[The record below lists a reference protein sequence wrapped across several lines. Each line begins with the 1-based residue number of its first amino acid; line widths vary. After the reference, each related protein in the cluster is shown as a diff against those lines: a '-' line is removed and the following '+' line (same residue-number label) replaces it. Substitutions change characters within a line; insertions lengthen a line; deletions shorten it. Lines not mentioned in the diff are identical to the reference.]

1 MYFPKKVNGM
11 KTMKEYISTAEGMN
25 QMWGRI
31 NETLDGFD
39 FGKVVLVMKTL
50 DWTWACTK
58 DEAEYYESCG
68 CEVRNNGAA
77 GHGFFPEYQQALA
90 TAREEIYE
98 AITSMPDNETYWSVE
113 CGGFFVS
120 ISISTDKEREEYYD
134 GEAPDDFKHSVG
146 INLRFCVESSG
157 TY

>member
-1 MYFPKKVNGM
+1 MYFPIKEYGM

-25 QMWGRI
+25 QMWDMI
-31 NETLDGFD
+31 NKTIDDFD
-39 FGKVVLVMKTL
+39 FGKVVMVMKAL

-58 DEAEYYESCG
+58 DEAEYYESRG
-68 CEVRNNGAA
+68 CEIRNNGAT
-77 GHGFFPEYQQALA
+77 GYEFFPEYPQAIQ
-90 TAREEIYE
+90 TARKEIYE
-98 AITSMPDNETYWSVE
+98 AIMSMPDDETYWSTE

-134 GEAPDDFKHSVG
+134 SVVPDDFKHSVA
-146 INLRFCVESSG
+146 ISLRFCIETST